1 MNLLAFHAA
10 NIGIPFD
17 NRQRISPDSGITVS
31 RLELNLRRPHRSM
44 AAEVIGFRIRVW
56 EGFLASWVTPAAGA
70 EHDRLA
76 GLLSASTAPA
86 SPVLGWVLAA
96 LQGGASPR
104 GRTRS
109 RVRGA
114 PCVGVPTLVVTA
126 ERRYPQR

>member
-10 NIGIPFD
+10 NIGSPLD

-86 SPVLGWVLAA
+86 SAGFSRPCRAARRRGVGRAAGRAAFLA
-96 LQGGASPR
+96 LEFRLSP
-104 GRTRS
+104 
-109 RVRGA
+109 
-114 PCVGVPTLVVTA
+114 
-126 ERRYPQR
+126 